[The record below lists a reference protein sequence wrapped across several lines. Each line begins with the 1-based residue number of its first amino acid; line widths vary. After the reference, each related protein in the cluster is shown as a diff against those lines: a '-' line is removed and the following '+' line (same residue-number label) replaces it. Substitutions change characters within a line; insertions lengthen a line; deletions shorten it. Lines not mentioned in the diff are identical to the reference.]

1 MPANG
6 ILVADA
12 SGTLRR
18 VPSSATASIS
28 NSPHG
33 GSGAALCAACN
44 VPMKAVTNGT
54 PQWFER
60 LAHVALDDPYGV
72 AELLD
77 SLRLAGAHEQAAALL
92 ACDPAAHA
100 SLDNLFAVVFLLDRL
115 RAAGAREQATALA
128 GRLRRP
134 ACSGSSSTRTA
145 PQISS
150 VSDGRLTAPRPR
162 HGAGKTWTYVL
173 SSSAGTCCTGAGLS
187 GMPTWAGMRHG
198 SAAHGRQHRNRRD
211 ELNNTH
217 PNRPNQ
223 FFEAQ
228 LA

>member
-1 MPANG
+1 
-6 ILVADA
+6 
-12 SGTLRR
+12 
-18 VPSSATASIS
+18 
-28 NSPHG
+28 
-33 GSGAALCAACN
+33 
-44 VPMKAVTNGT
+44 MKAVTNGK
-54 PQWFER
+54 PQWSER

-77 SLRLAGAHEQAAALL
+77 SLRLAGAH
-92 ACDPAAHA
+92 
-100 SLDNLFAVVFLLDRL
+100 
-115 RAAGAREQATALA
+115 EQATALA

-162 HGAGKTWTYVL
+162 HGAGKTWTYVF
-173 SSSAGTCCTGAGLS
+173 SPSAGTCCTGAGLS
-187 GMPTWAGMRHG
+187 GMPTRAGMRHG
-198 SAAHGRQHRNRRD
+198 SPAHGRQHRNRRD

-217 PNRPNQ
+217 PNRPSQ

-228 LA
+228 LAGGVVEEFN